1 MSGSWFFNQDRF
13 LTEAEIKR
21 LKRIVTR
28 QKEQALKTGRRAPVI
43 DWLLICVAME
53 TGLRV
58 QEIADLCCGDIEAK
72 GDRMAVV
79 VRNGKGGKPRL
90 VTVRKEFIALAAE
103 YLAWKRS
110 KGEPTSKDDPLFSTN
125 GRRMSKRALQKSYRR
140 SIERAGI
147 MQPPGVGIHSIRHTY
162 ASFLLKASKFN
173 LRLVQRQLG
182 HASMRTTEVY
192 AHVFDPDMRKAVE
205 KLYQS

>member
-13 LTEAEIKR
+13 LSEAEIKR
-21 LKRIVTR
+21 LRRTANRLKD
-28 QKEQALKTGRRAPVI
+28 QALKTDKRAPVI
-43 DWLLICVAME
+43 DWFLICVAME

-72 GDRMAVV
+72 GDRMAVM

-90 VTVRKEFIALAAE
+90 VTVRREFIENSLL
-103 YLAWKRS
+103 YLAWKR
-110 KGEPTSKDDPLFSTN
+110 KHCEQTGKDDPLFSA
-125 GRRMSKRALQKSYRR
+125 GARRMGKRALQKSYRR
-140 SIERAGI
+140 SIDRAGI
-147 MQPPGVGIHSIRHTY
+147 KQPPGVGIHSIRHTY

-182 HASMRTTEVY
+182 HSSMRTTEVY
-192 AHVFDPDMRKAVE
+192 AHVFDPDMRKAVS
-205 KLYQS
+205 KLYE